1 MKKFLGIF
9 VRLVISVALLW
20 YVFSSIDDKEKILT
34 VLLNANWQY
43 LLAGFLFFFVH
54 YATVFWRWHFVLK
67 TIGHIKIAAK
77 SILLSLL
84 GGNILGLITPGRVGE
99 LARGL
104 FVREKDFWEITGLT
118 LLEKAYANSI
128 SIVFGV
134 AAFLILG
141 YDAPFASSVFVGV
154 LLILLALA
162 LILIFLP
169 AKFAVILL
177 FLQQIL
183 PGRLQKIIAPLVNP
197 LQQLNTWRSLK
208 LAFLSALVNISAFIE
223 FMLFLNAFSDVAL
236 FPAFWAF
243 EAGLLYHH
251 TSATY
256 IFRNWYKGNNP
267 YPFFWF
273 AGSGCNPGFEYIPAD
288 VSREWGNAG
297 FNWCFGC
304 AKGQTIAE
312 TSMSAVFL
320 SFAIFYAL
328 NALYYFVGLLRLN
341 RQKQPTITG
350 SDLPFVS
357 VIIPARNEGAAYG
370 QPANRPVAA
379 NLP

>member
-54 YATVFWRWHFVLK
+54 YATVFWRWHFVLN

-243 EAGLLYHH
+243 EAAYFTTTLLPLTFSGIGIKETTRIHFFGLL
-251 TSATY
+251 
-256 IFRNWYKGNNP
+256 G
-267 YPFFWF
+267 
-273 AGSGCNPGFEYIPAD
+273 
-288 VSREWGNAG
+288 
-297 FNWCFGC
+297 
-304 AKGQTIAE
+304 
-312 TSMSAVFL
+312 
-320 SFAIFYAL
+320 
-328 NALYYFVGLLRLN
+328 
-341 RQKQPTITG
+341 
-350 SDLPFVS
+350 
-357 VIIPARNEGAAYG
+357 
-370 QPANRPVAA
+370 VAA
-379 NLP
+379 IPVLNTSLLMFLVNGVMPGLIGVLVVPKVKLSRKPA